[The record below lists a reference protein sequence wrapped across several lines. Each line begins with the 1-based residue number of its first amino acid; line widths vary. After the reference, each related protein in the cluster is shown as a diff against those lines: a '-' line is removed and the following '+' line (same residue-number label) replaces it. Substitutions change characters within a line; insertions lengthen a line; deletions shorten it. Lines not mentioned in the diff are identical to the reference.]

1 MYRINRERGP
11 WLTESDSDRRYG
23 HSQGGEKRPLVVVVE
38 PRGVRMRPKG
48 CRAGEVFVNWSTI
61 YLRGQAAVA
70 GYDTMPRGKGAGKRA
85 ATAALVGQLYL
96 ALTKLRE
103 GDPEAQRIGN
113 VALLAA
119 EASGLVKFKNRRAVR
134 Q

>member
-1 MYRINRERGP
+1 MYRLSKERGP
-11 WLTESDSDRRYG
+11 WLTECDSDRRYG

-38 PRGVRMRPKG
+38 PRGVRLRPKG
-48 CRAGEVFVNWSTI
+48 CRAGEVFITWSTV

-96 ALTKLRE
+96 ALTKTLE
-103 GDPEAQRIGN
+103 GDPEAKRIAT

-119 EASGLVKFKNRRAVR
+119 ETSGLVKFKNRRAV
-134 Q
+134 QP